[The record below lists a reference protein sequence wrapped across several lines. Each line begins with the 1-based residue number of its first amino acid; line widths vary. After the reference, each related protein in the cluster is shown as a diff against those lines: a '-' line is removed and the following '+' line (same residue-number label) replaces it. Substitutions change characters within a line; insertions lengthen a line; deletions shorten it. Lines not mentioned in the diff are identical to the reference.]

1 MIHVKI
7 LKQSDKT
14 HLLDLSSSYTKYE
27 CYNLLLPNCLY
38 LLSTAYCSLSFW
50 CLPVAV
56 AAREGRGGYADFKDR
71 SRYAAAGAFTLFV
84 SPRVARCKQLQPP
97 SWSPSRVKSSFIYP
111 YGRCRHVDICRLSG
125 LQSRYFSLSRL
136 QCTKSR
142 SSVDWFDSMEPVNVI
157 LQEICCYWLSK
168 HSAGEDWCCVAA
180 ESKHSAWGTGLK
192 AQSLLRLFSLAAGPR
207 LNYKYYCSAV

>member
-1 MIHVKI
+1 MNA
-7 LKQSDKT
+7 T
-14 HLLDLSSSYTKYE
+14 T
-27 CYNLLLPNCLY
+27 CYFLTTCIYYPPHTVPCHSGVCPLP
-38 LLSTAYCSLSFW
+38 W
-50 CLPVAV
+50 P
-56 AAREGRGGYADFKDR
+56 RGRGRGGYADFKDR

-84 SPRVARCKQLQPP
+84 SPRAARCKQLQPP

-207 LNYKYYCSAV
+207 LCNKQMW

>member
-14 HLLDLSSSYTKYE
+14 HFLDLSSSYTKYE
-27 CYNLLLPNCLY
+27 CYNLLLPNYLY

-56 AAREGRGGYADFKDR
+56 AAREGEGGIR
-71 SRYAAAGAFTLFV
+71 RLQGPLSLRPAAGAFTLFV
-84 SPRVARCKQLQPP
+84 SPRAARCKQLQPP

-136 QCTKSR
+136 QCTKSH
-142 SSVDWFDSMEPVNVI
+142 SSVD
-157 LQEICCYWLSK
+157 
-168 HSAGEDWCCVAA
+168 
-180 ESKHSAWGTGLK
+180 
-192 AQSLLRLFSLAAGPR
+192 
-207 LNYKYYCSAV
+207 

>member
-1 MIHVKI
+1 MNATTCYFLTACRGGIAQWCRRLWLLVSTIHRI
-7 LKQSDKT
+7 LFLVILVSAR
-14 HLLDLSSSYTKYE
+14 
-27 CYNLLLPNCLY
+27 CRG
-38 LLSTAYCSLSFW
+38 
-50 CLPVAV
+50 
-56 AAREGRGGYADFKDR
+56 REGGEGGIR
-71 SRYAAAGAFTLFV
+71 RLQGPLSLRPAAGAFTLFV
-84 SPRVARCKQLQPP
+84 SPRAARCKQLQPP

-207 LNYKYYCSAV
+207 LIFIIQCFTPDTS

>member
-1 MIHVKI
+1 MLQLVT
-7 LKQSDKT
+7 SY
-14 HLLDLSSSYTKYE
+14 LLAGAA
-27 CYNLLLPNCLY
+27 LPNGVAASDCLY

-71 SRYAAAGAFTLFV
+71 SRYAGAFTLFV
-84 SPRVARCKQLQPP
+84 SPRAARCKQLQPP
-97 SWSPSRVKSSFIYP
+97 SWSPSRVKSSFVYP

-142 SSVDWFDSMEPVNVI
+142 SSVD
-157 LQEICCYWLSK
+157 
-168 HSAGEDWCCVAA
+168 
-180 ESKHSAWGTGLK
+180 
-192 AQSLLRLFSLAAGPR
+192 
-207 LNYKYYCSAV
+207 